1 MLLGAGAD
9 ANIPVTAAAAYKEQ
23 VRAALLAG
31 EADAE
36 VHRDGVTA
44 LHLAA
49 RGGFVRACAL
59 LLETG
64 GAAVRHQDAE
74 GDPATVYAMHTEAKA
89 NSSEARAVV
98 KYLVEHG
105 ADPTALFLDEQV

>member
-1 MLLGAGAD
+1 MLGAGAD

-74 GDPATVYAMHTEAKA
+74 GDPATVYAMRHTEAGA

-98 KYLVEHG
+98 KYLVERG